1 MDREF
6 IIQRYALGLWPQL
19 RGERPF
25 IASGPNF
32 QRYVIPGS
40 LERDREHRFVPA
52 FVEAV
57 RDGFTAVND
66 LRPEFAEFL
75 LSEGIASALWMPGA
89 PARADERWELSI
101 LGLVRE
107 IPGGDIPLWG
117 IELLSGISS
126 PEHYR
131 NMLSLDGIELETATV
146 PG

>member
-32 QRYVIPGS
+32 HRYVVPGS
-40 LERDREHRFVPA
+40 LERDREHRFIPA
-52 FVEAV
+52 FLDAV
-57 RDGFTAVND
+57 RDGFTSVSD

-75 LSEGIASALWMPGA
+75 LAEGIVSALWFPSSEA
-89 PARADERWELSI
+89 PADRWERSI
-101 LGLVRE
+101 LGLARE
-107 IPGGDIPLWG
+107 IPGGDIPFWG

-131 NMLSLDGIELETATV
+131 NMLSLDGIELETATNV
-146 PG
+146 A